1 MGEFGQVCLHFISK
15 QYFNFTSWSKT
26 EESQDKQRFQFHCFQ
41 TEHCHNKGNI
51 VTRWGQ
57 RKTISE
63 NWPWKSNGDVIDSF
77 MLAVHST
84 ILHLLPDDLPWPWVE
99 VVWFNPAVAGSF
111 VSVLHFSF
119 VRGFLGS
126 RSNEIMQ
133 IVCSAFQRNTLGS
146 ILKSLLFIL
155 HPLTLISYL
164 TLSISCLP
172 IFKCGDLCKLQNWPS
187 FNFWPAVQTIWKNF
201 EGVSFHWILGA
212 NLYICVWLSFAI
224 FMLMEKWVERL
235 GEGWI
240 AGLFI
245 VTTAGEGGI
254 HKSPGGRRVTFL
266 QTALPGFLLNC
277 RIK

>member
-1 MGEFGQVCLHFISK
+1 
-15 QYFNFTSWSKT
+15 
-26 EESQDKQRFQFHCFQ
+26 
-41 TEHCHNKGNI
+41 
-51 VTRWGQ
+51 
-57 RKTISE
+57 
-63 NWPWKSNGDVIDSF
+63 

-99 VVWFNPAVAGSF
+99 VVWFNPAVLRLSF
-111 VSVLHFSF
+111 AFFISS

-133 IVCSAFQRNTLGS
+133 IVCSAFPRNTLGS

-187 FNFWPAVQTIWKNF
+187 FNFWPAVRPSVIANHLK
-201 EGVSFHWILGA
+201 ELRRGVFPLNAWCKFIK
-212 NLYICVWLSFAI
+212 YISVWLSFAI

-266 QTALPGFLLNC
+266 QTGQCFLLNC

>member
-1 MGEFGQVCLHFISK
+1 
-15 QYFNFTSWSKT
+15 
-26 EESQDKQRFQFHCFQ
+26 
-41 TEHCHNKGNI
+41 
-51 VTRWGQ
+51 
-57 RKTISE
+57 
-63 NWPWKSNGDVIDSF
+63 

-266 QTALPGFLLNC
+266 QTGLLLFAQLPDQVKLLKWRNFSQTRVSFARDPSFLWIRWLSLWC
-277 RIK
+277 VPELGWTKYPPMLMWIHLI